1 MRKLNIAMVTD
12 YYYPSTGGIE
22 THIRYLS
29 KTLIERGHKVIIIT
43 HSALNMEESPEF
55 EHLKVYALDL
65 PIVAMNTSF
74 PTLFSNF
81 QIYKKIFTEE
91 EIEIVHGHQS
101 MSNLCLEGIFHGRT
115 LNLKTVLTEHSL
127 FEERPF
133 ENIVVNTLTKFILK
147 TVDRCICVSQTSKE
161 NLNERTEIPL
171 EKITVIQN
179 AVISGKFYPRKEITK
194 SKNLIVM
201 SRLVYRKGIDLLVQ
215 AIPIIC
221 NKERDIKIFIA
232 GDGPKIDEIQQVIDE
247 NNLEDRVII
256 VGEIK
261 HSEVGNFLRSGD
273 VFLNT
278 SLTETFCMAILEA
291 AMCGLHV
298 VSTNVGGI
306 HEVLPS
312 ELITFAK
319 PTSEDLATKVIQTVN
334 NVDKG
339 TNLKLYSFLKD
350 KYSWNRIAEETEKL
364 YLSIE
369 DTKMTISERIKL
381 YDHVFAHFLIFV
393 EYVWLTFL

>member
-1 MRKLNIAMVTD
+1 MVTD
-12 YYYPSTGGIE
+12 FYYPSTGGIE

-29 KTLIERGHKVIIIT
+29 KSLIERGHKVIIIT
-43 HSALNMEESPEF
+43 HSARNMDESPEF
-55 EHLKVYALDL
+55 EDLKVYALNL

-81 QIYKKIFTEE
+81 LIYKKIFSEE
-91 EIEIVHGHQS
+91 SIDIVHGHQS

-115 LNLKTVLTEHSL
+115 LNLRTVLTEHSL

-133 ENIVVNTLTKFILK
+133 ENIIVNTLTKFILK

-161 NLNERTEIPL
+161 NLHKRTEISL

-179 AVISGKFYPRKEITK
+179 GVISEKFYPPREV
-194 SKNLIVM
+194 SKGKKIIVM

-221 NKERDIKIFIA
+221 DSDKEINIFIA

-247 NNLEDRVII
+247 NDLSERVSI

-261 HSEVGNFLRSGD
+261 HSEVGDFLRSGD

-291 AMCGLHV
+291 SMCGLHV

-306 HEVLPS
+306 HEVLPK

-319 PTSEDLATKVIQTVN
+319 PTSEDLAIKVMEAVN
-334 NVDKG
+334 NVDKE
-339 TNLKLYSFLKD
+339 TILAKYSFLKE
-350 KYSWNRIAEETEKL
+350 KYSWNSIAEKTENL
-364 YLSIE
+364 YCGIE
-369 DTKMTISERIKL
+369 HTEMTIVERLCL
-381 YDHVFAHFLIFV
+381 YNHVFEHFLIIL
-393 EYVWLTFL
+393 EYVWLYFLSK